1 MVLFSAKS
9 WELIFELLR
18 YQHMKEKYDQ
28 ATMVSFIRKPY
39 LLIGHAWLKVR
50 DKHQRDLEVANAK
63 MKKLQAENEYVVD
76 FNQPSASEAQLCQ
89 ASHRRNAPGRSRLA

>member
-1 MVLFSAKS
+1 MLATEGSENCYLLFLLDRLNLIEAHDTRKSEAMVLFSAKS

-39 LLIGHAWLKVR
+39 LLIGHA
-50 DKHQRDLEVANAK
+50 
-63 MKKLQAENEYVVD
+63 
-76 FNQPSASEAQLCQ
+76 
-89 ASHRRNAPGRSRLA
+89 